1 MIWRSAGQLGDNSWS
16 RLSPNIQE
24 FSFVSFSLRILL
36 FIHQFFHFLHFILAV
51 LTPVLALMLLFTCLT
66 NGPNY
71 FLYVHALLGNIVSQ
85 WFYYLALRFIILLP
99 RVCTLNQARRCER
112 VRRYAYDWD
121 IGIETESKL
130 WRLRLSIYTHRQHEL
145 YKTWV
150 QRSFLSSKQLWSKI
164 FKKERRFVTLWA
176 SVKDIWIELR
186 RKRANYASALRFN
199 TMFNVIVLINESACW
214 LPSMWNLMLHT
225 KLIEWIAY

>member
-16 RLSPNIQE
+16 RLSPNAQE
-24 FSFVSFSLRILL
+24 FSSASFSLHLLL

-51 LTPVLALMLLFTCLT
+51 LSPVLALMLLFICLT

-71 FLYVHALLGNIVSQ
+71 FRYVHTLLGNIVSL
-85 WFYYLALRFIILLP
+85 WFYLALRFIILLP
-99 RVCTLNQARRCER
+99 RVCLLNQARRCER
-112 VRRYAYDWD
+112 IRGYAYDWD

-130 WRLRLSIYTHRQHEL
+130 SRPRRIFASSRKQDEL
-145 YKTWV
+145 YKHRV
-150 QRSFLSSKQLWSKI
+150 QRSFLSSKQLRNKI
-164 FKKERRFVTLWA
+164 FKKERRFVKLWA

-186 RKRANYASALRFN
+186 RKRANYASALHFN